1 MVAKEATV
9 AEWQS
14 HFEANPYQT
23 LPEYRADWTTIRN
36 NSEGVG
42 LDVAMGTV
50 QKYLKKFRQA
60 QNLDSNYEPI
70 TASLGEAVPAFG
82 TITERV
88 ARIEAVEPDPV
99 ASILILQSHLGSLT
113 IDAEKYLGQCKYIA
127 DVLETTLKLLQENLV
142 WSDLE
147 AKAAKLES
155 ELSLARSQGESLK
168 VQADTQKELHM
179 RAASKTVY
187 GD

>member
-1 MVAKEATV
+1 V

-70 TASLGEAVPAFG
+70 TASLGEAV
-82 TITERV
+82 
-88 ARIEAVEPDPV
+88 VEPDPV

-127 DVLETTLKLLQENLV
+127 DVLETTLKLLQENQV

-155 ELSLARSQGESLK
+155 ELSLARSQVESLK

>member
-14 HFEANPYQT
+14 HFEANPQQT

-50 QKYLKKFRQA
+50 QKYLKRFRQA

-70 TASLGEAVPAFG
+70 TASLGESVPAFK
-82 TITERV
+82 TEHEEL
-88 ARIEAVEPDPV
+88 AHRIGSDPI
-99 ASILILQSHLGSLT
+99 ASILILQSDLSSLT
-113 IDAEKYLGQCKYIA
+113 IDAEKYLGQCKYIS
-127 DVLETTLKLLQENLV
+127 DVLGTTLKLLQENQV
-142 WSDLE
+142 WADLE

-155 ELSLARSQGESLK
+155 ELSMARSQVESLK